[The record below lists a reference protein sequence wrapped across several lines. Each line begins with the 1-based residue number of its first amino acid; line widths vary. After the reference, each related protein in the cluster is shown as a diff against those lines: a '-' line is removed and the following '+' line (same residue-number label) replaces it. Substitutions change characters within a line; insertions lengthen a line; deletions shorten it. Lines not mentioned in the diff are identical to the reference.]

1 VNVKENKMEK
11 KHIVVIDD
19 EEHILELVRY
29 NLETNGFRVSTFT
42 SVEEAM
48 GVVEEEPI
56 DTMLLDVMLP
66 GIDGI
71 SALERF
77 RKSPKTKDIPILLIT
92 AKAEEIDK
100 ILGLELGAD
109 DYITKPFSVREVVA
123 RVKAAVRRN
132 ERSHLKVAEVLNNKI
147 TVKGLELDV
156 ESHLLTYGEKQ
167 IELTF
172 KEFEILKLLMMN
184 KGRVLTREVILDKV
198 WGYDYY
204 GETRTVDV
212 HIRYLRAKLD
222 EYQIGDYIETVR
234 GVGYKFTKE

>member
-1 VNVKENKMEK
+1 MEK

-19 EEHILELVRY
+19 EEHILELVKY
-29 NLETNGFRVSTFT
+29 NLEANGFKVSTFI
-42 SVEEAM
+42 SVEDAM
-48 GVVEEEPI
+48 SVLEEEYVDAI
-56 DTMLLDVMLP
+56 LLDVMLP

-71 SALERF
+71 SALSKF
-77 RKSPKTKDIPILLIT
+77 RQHAKIKDVPIILVT
-92 AKAEEIDK
+92 AKSEEIDK

-132 ERSHLKVAEVLNNKI
+132 ERTSSEEAELPQNKI
-147 TVKGLELDV
+147 SVKGLELDI
-156 ESHLLTYGEKQ
+156 ESHMLSYNDKQ

-212 HIRYLRAKLD
+212 HIRYLRSKLD
-222 EYQIGDYIETVR
+222 EYSIGDYIETVR
-234 GVGYKFTKE
+234 GVGYKFIKE

>member
-1 VNVKENKMEK
+1 MDK

-19 EEHILELVRY
+19 EEHILELIKY
-29 NLETNGFRVSTFT
+29 NLEGSGFKVSVFT
-42 SVEEAM
+42 SVEEAISTIEKEQ
-48 GVVEEEPI
+48 V
-56 DTMLLDVMLP
+56 DTILLDVMLP

-77 RKSPKTKDIPILLIT
+77 RKSPMTQDIPIILVT
-92 AKAEEIDK
+92 AKSEEIDK
-100 ILGLELGAD
+100 VLGLELGAD

-132 ERSHLKVAEVLNNKI
+132 ERTQIKEVEAHDHNLIIK
-147 TVKGLELDV
+147 ELVLDI
-156 ESHLLTYGEKQ
+156 ESHLITYKGEP

-172 KEFEILKLLMMN
+172 KEFEILKLLMIN

-212 HIRYLRAKLD
+212 HIRYLRSKLEAYD
-222 EYQIGDYIETVR
+222 IGDYIETVR
-234 GVGYKFTKE
+234 GVGYKFIKE